1 MAGFWQNILSSL
13 GGGTAFHTPRVTYL
27 GASEFAAMTNPS
39 SMTAAQMWESQ
50 PHFRTVVTFI
60 ARNIAQLGL
69 HSFERVDQN
78 DRRRDRDS
86 VLAQSVQDVD
96 GQMTTF
102 ELVFALVGD
111 LALYDR
117 AYWWAAP
124 SSDMPS
130 GWMIRRLPPTWVE
143 PVMANPWEVK
153 EYRAYIRD
161 DAAPEIIPA
170 DKVLAFPGYHPGKML
185 GSSPTVDALRQT
197 LQEQVEAATY
207 RSQVWKRGGRASSV
221 IERPATAAP
230 WTETQA
236 ERFRSDWYANFTG
249 NGPRAGGTPVLEDG
263 MQLKRIDFNAQ
274 EQQYVEAAKLSLTTV
289 ASAFH
294 VNPTMIG
301 QNDGANYSNVREFRK
316 MLYGDTLGPLVAQI
330 EGRINSF
337 LIPRMGLDRRRFYVE
352 FNIEEKLQGNFEDQA
367 TSLQASTGAPWMT
380 RNEAR
385 SIRNLPAIE
394 GGDELVTPLNVLIG
408 GQASPAD
415 GQTAGGGGSA
425 ALLGQEE
432 VVPATVGGFTADEI
446 VKLVGAA
453 ATLIRSGFA
462 PEASLI
468 AVGLDPVEHL
478 GLLPV
483 TVQRP
488 EAVENPDE
496 EIEEALKVAAE
507 VRRRKAART
516 KSPTEFEIKAPEE
529 IPEDHQK
536 AMAKVFGEFFT
547 RQRRVVLSAA
557 GAKSADWWDA
567 KRWDEELAEDLL
579 GESLKVTE
587 AAALVALASMGESPD
602 KYSVDRTKAFLK
614 TVAERISRQVNAATE
629 AALEDALDDGGTEG
643 MTHVFDVA
651 EESRAEQSGMTA
663 AATYVGFG
671 MVEAAKQSRPQARK
685 RWQTNSGS
693 PRASHAAINGEEV
706 PIDEPFSNGLEW
718 PGGLGADADE
728 TAGCQCSVVIIN

>member
-1 MAGFWQNILSSL
+1 MAGFWQGILSSFG
-13 GGGTAFHTPRVTYL
+13 GGGTAFYTPRVTYL
-27 GASEFAAMTNPS
+27 SASEFAAMANPS
-39 SMTAAQMWESQ
+39 SMSAVQMWESQ
-50 PHFRTVVTFI
+50 PHFRTVVTFL

-86 VLAQSVQDVD
+86 VLAQAVHDVD

-130 GWMIRRLPPTWVE
+130 GWMLRRLPPTWVE
-143 PVMANPWEVK
+143 PVMATPWEVK
-153 EYRAYIRD
+153 EYKAFIRE

-170 DKVLAFPGYHPGKML
+170 GKVLAFPGYHPGRMV

-221 IERPATAAP
+221 LERPKDAP
-230 WTETQA
+230 KWTDAQA

-249 NGPRAGGTPVLEDG
+249 SGPRAGGTPLLEDG

-330 EGRINSF
+330 EGRINTF

-367 TSLQASTGAPWMT
+367 ASLQASTGAPWMT

-394 GGDELVTPLNVLIG
+394 GGDDLITPLNVLIG
-408 GQASPAD
+408 GQASPTDSGAQNVAHAP
-415 GQTAGGGGSA
+415 GR
-425 ALLGQEE
+425 
-432 VVPATVGGFTADEI
+432 TV
-446 VKLVGAA
+446 
-453 ATLIRSGFA
+453 
-462 PEASLI
+462 
-468 AVGLDPVEHL
+468 
-478 GLLPV
+478 
-483 TVQRP
+483 
-488 EAVENPDE
+488 
-496 EIEEALKVAAE
+496 
-507 VRRRKAART
+507 
-516 KSPTEFEIKAPEE
+516 KSKSSEYEIKAPDE
-529 IPEDHQK
+529 IPEDHQ
-536 AMAKVFGEFFT
+536 AAAAEVFAKFFG
-547 RQRRVVLSAA
+547 RQRRAVLSAA
-557 GAKSADWWDA
+557 GAKSPEWWDGA
-567 KRWDEELAEDLL
+567 RWDEELAEDLL
-579 GESLKVTE
+579 AESLSISKAS
-587 AAALVALASMGESPD
+587 AAATLAGLGVDVGE
-602 KYSVDRTKAFLK
+602 YSVDRTKEFLRK
-614 TVAERISRQVNAATE
+614 VAERIAGQVNAATVAALE
-629 AALEDALDDGGTEG
+629 AALDEGGAEA
-643 MTHVFDVA
+643 MAHVFDVA
-651 EESRAEQSGMTA
+651 ESSRAEQSGMTA
-663 AATYVGFG
+663 AATFVGFG
-671 MVEAAKQSRPQARK
+671 MVEAARQTRPESRK
-685 RWQTNSGS
+685 RWQTNSKN
-693 PRASHAAINGEEV
+693 PRSSHAAVNGEEV
-706 PIDEPFSNGLEW
+706 GMDENFSIGIPW
-718 PGGLGADADE
+718 PGSF
-728 TAGCQCSVVIIN
+728 AGDPDLVANCRCSVVIVAG

>member
-1 MAGFWQNILSSL
+1 MAGFWQNILSSFS
-13 GGGTAFHTPRVTYL
+13 GGSAFMTPRVTYL
-27 GASEFAAMTNPS
+27 GASEFAAMANPS

-69 HSFERVDQN
+69 HSFERVDQT
-78 DRRRDRDS
+78 DRRRDRES
-86 VLAQSVQDVD
+86 VLAQSVHDVD
-96 GQMTTF
+96 GHMTTF

-124 SSDMPS
+124 SSEMPS

-153 EYRAYIRD
+153 EYKAYIRE

-170 DKVLAFPGYHPGKML
+170 DKVLAFPGYHPGKMH

-221 IERPATAAP
+221 IERPASAP
-230 WTETQA
+230 GWTEAQA
-236 ERFRSDWYANFTG
+236 DRFRADWYANFTG

-316 MLYGDTLGPLVAQI
+316 MLYGDTLGPMVAQI
-330 EGRINSF
+330 EGRINTF

-352 FNIEEKLQGNFEDQA
+352 FNINEKLQGNFEEQA
-367 TSLQASTGAPWMT
+367 AQLQTATGGPYMT

-385 SIRNLPAIE
+385 AMQNLPALE
-394 GGDELVTPLNVLIG
+394 GANELIVPLNVITG
-408 GQASPAD
+408 GQASPTD
-415 GQTAGGGGSA
+415 SGTQNISA
-425 ALLGQEE
+425 A
-432 VVPATVGGFTADEI
+432 PRRA
-446 VKLVGAA
+446 VK
-453 ATLIRSGFA
+453 SGV
-462 PEASLI
+462 S
-468 AVGLDPVEHL
+468 
-478 GLLPV
+478 
-483 TVQRP
+483 
-488 EAVENPDE
+488 
-496 EIEEALKVAAE
+496 
-507 VRRRKAART
+507 
-516 KSPTEFEIKAPEE
+516 EFEIKAPEE

-536 AMAKVFGEFFT
+536 AMAKVFAEFFA
-547 RQRRVVLSAA
+547 RQRRSVLSAA
-557 GAKSADWWDA
+557 GAKSPEWWDGD
-567 KRWDEELAEDLL
+567 RWDEELTEDLL
-579 GESLKVTE
+579 GQSLKVSE
-587 AAALVALASMGESPD
+587 AAALTALAAMGEDPD

-614 TVAERISRQVNAATE
+614 AVSERIARQVNAATQ
-629 AALEDALDDGGTEG
+629 ASLEDAFEDDDPEAPG
-643 MTHVFDVA
+643 HVFDVA
-651 EESRAEQSGMTA
+651 EESRAAQSGMTA

-671 MVEAAKQSRPQARK
+671 MVEAARQTKPQAMK
-685 RWQTNSGS
+685 RWQVNSGN
-693 PRASHAAINGEEV
+693 PRSSHAGVNGEEV
-706 PIDEPFSNGLEW
+706 PIDDDFSNGLKW
-718 PGGLGADADE
+718 PGSFNGDVEEVAN
-728 TAGCQCSVVIIN
+728 CQCSVVIIT